1 MNEMKHIGA
10 KYPVHDAILKATGR
24 AEYTTDMEVP
34 GMLYGKIL
42 LSDRAHARVISI
54 DTSEAGKLDGV
65 HAVCTWEDAPDVI
78 FNCYHRF
85 EGHDLPKDE
94 MIFNREVRFIGDRIA
109 AVAADTPEIAAA
121 AVKLIKLEYEDLP
134 SVFTIDEAM
143 EKNSPRVHENSPNL
157 INKMEIGF
165 GDTDKGFDE
174 ADFIYEGTYRTPAV
188 YHASMETHCAIADFA
203 PDGHLDLWC
212 TTQNIFATRLLICQI
227 FDLPRNRV
235 RVKKPILGG
244 AFGGKVPMS
253 VEPVAVLLSKKAG
266 LPVKIEMS
274 RREDIA
280 ASNTRHAAR
289 IKLKTGIKKDGTLT
303 AQEIEYV
310 VNTGAYHTGGNSVAG
325 AVCYKVPQ
333 LYKLANL
340 RMTAI
345 PVYSNITPAGAMR
358 GYGAPQ
364 LFYAQQAHLNRIC
377 RELKIDFTD
386 FQLNNLAEPNSINPL
401 TGGSNGNI
409 RGLDCVIRGK
419 ELFGW
424 EEKQGIK
431 STDLLKRGIGMAVSS
446 LWNGVYGVHID
457 ASGMRIT
464 MNEDGTCILH
474 TPAHDMGHGTT
485 IVLCQIVAEVLE
497 INPGDIRVVESDT
510 DSCLWDLGAFAS
522 RGVYVCGEA
531 ARLTA
536 EKMRKE
542 ILREAGLLLKVN
554 SETLD
559 IKEKWIVKKGKDERL
574 ISYHDLMTRLLLE
587 NNKHLEVNY
596 LYGSVADRT
605 SYGAHF
611 AEVEVNM
618 ETGKIKVVDYAAVH
632 DVGRVINR
640 LGIEGQ
646 LEGGV
651 QMGLGYALSEDMIRD
666 EKGKLKNTTFRNYKM
681 FRALDMPEI
690 KSDYIEEG
698 EMPGP
703 FGAKSIAEIATTV
716 VAPAVVNAI
725 ADALNR
731 DFESIPILPEQII
744 SG

>member
-1 MNEMKHIGA
+1 MKHIGA
-10 KYPVHDAILKATGR
+10 KYPVHDAVLKVTGR
-24 AEYTTDMEVP
+24 AEYTTDMEVN
-34 GMLYGKIL
+34 GMLHGKIL
-42 LSDRAHARVISI
+42 LSPKAHARIISI
-54 DTSEAGKLDGV
+54 DTKEAENLPGV
-65 HAVCTWEDAPDVI
+65 HVVCTWDDAPDVV

-85 EGHDLPKDE
+85 EGHDLPVDE
-94 MIFNREVRFIGDRIA
+94 MIFNREVRFVGDRIA

-121 AVKLIKLEYEDLP
+121 AVKLIKVEYEDLP
-134 SVFTIDEAM
+134 AVFTIDEAI
-143 EKNSPRVHENSPNL
+143 KPDSPRVHENSPNL
-157 INKMEIGF
+157 INAINIDAGDVEAGF
-165 GDTDKGFDE
+165 KE
-174 ADFIYEGTYRTPAV
+174 ADFIFEDIYRTPAV
-188 YHASMETHCAIADFA
+188 YHASLETHCAIADYT

-212 TTQNIFATRLLICQI
+212 TTQNIFATRHLICQI
-227 FDLPRNRV
+227 FDLPRNKV

-253 VEPVAVLLSKKAG
+253 VEPVAVLLSMKAG

-310 VNTGAYHTGGNSVAG
+310 VNTGAYHTGGNSVAA

-340 RMTAI
+340 KMTAI

-364 LFYAQQAHLNRIC
+364 LFYGQQVHLNRIS
-377 RELKIDFTD
+377 RELAIDFTD
-386 FQLNNLAEPNSINPL
+386 FQMKNLVEPNSINPL
-401 TGGSNGNI
+401 TGDSNGNV
-409 RGLDCVIRGK
+409 RGLDCVRRGM
-419 ELFGW
+419 ELFEW
-424 EEKQGIK
+424 EKKKRSDSSGQIV
-431 STDLLKRGIGMAVSS
+431 RGIGMAVSS

-485 IVLCQIVAEVLE
+485 IVLCQIVAEVLG
-497 INPGDIRVVESDT
+497 IDPDDIRAVESDT

-536 EKMRKE
+536 EKMKNL
-542 ILREAGLLLKVN
+542 ILEEAGKLLEIKPDN
-554 SETLD
+554 LD
-559 IKEKWIVKKGKDERL
+559 LDDKSIVKKDDRDQIMSL
-574 ISYHDLMTRLLLE
+574 HTLMTRLLLE
-587 NNKHLEVNY
+587 KNKHLEVNY
-596 LYGSVADRT
+596 TYGSTADRT

-611 AEVEVNM
+611 AEVEVNK
-618 ETGKIKVVDYAAVH
+618 ETGVIRVIDYAAVH
-632 DVGRVINR
+632 DVGQVINR

-651 QMGLGYALSEDMIRD
+651 QMGLGYALSEEIVRD
-666 EKGKLKNTTFRNYKM
+666 EKGKVKNTTFRQYKM
-681 FRALDMPEI
+681 FRAMDMPEI
-690 KSDYIEEG
+690 KSDYIEKG
-698 EMPGP
+698 ELPGP
-703 FGAKSIAEIATTV
+703 YGAKCIAEIATTV
-716 VAPAVVNAI
+716 VAPAVVNAVV
-725 ADALNR
+725 DALGR
-731 DFESIPILPEQII
+731 DFNSIPILPEKII